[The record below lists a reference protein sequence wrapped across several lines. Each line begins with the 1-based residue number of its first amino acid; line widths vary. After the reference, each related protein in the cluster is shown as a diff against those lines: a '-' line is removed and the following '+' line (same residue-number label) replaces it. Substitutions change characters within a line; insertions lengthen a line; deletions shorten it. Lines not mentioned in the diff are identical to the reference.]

1 MKCYIGTCL
10 SLTAFGLFAVVCV
23 IVTDHIYTALFS
35 ALVQTHCAHVAMWF
49 WISDCILSQRSFVL
63 IHRSSLLRALFGC
76 YINCYINCHVKL
88 RPSRRTFC
96 VHHIT
101 MHQFTVHFLQSHIR
115 RVHVCIAVTCYL
127 HSCQKY
133 LDLLRATAVTR
144 GRNGYRIKSHH
155 EKLILEKNIPAG
167 DRTRDIFDHESD
179 ALITTE
185 LSPLRPCY
193 VQLFACDL
201 VTCVLYWCYIFCESV
216 LPPWEI
222 LCG

>member
-1 MKCYIGTCL
+1 MQYLNIHRSLAGNICFACFLVLIFLNASVGCSQVKCYIGTCL

-155 EKLILEKNIPAG
+155 EKLILEKNI
-167 DRTRDIFDHESD
+167 
-179 ALITTE
+179 
-185 LSPLRPCY
+185 
-193 VQLFACDL
+193 
-201 VTCVLYWCYIFCESV
+201 
-216 LPPWEI
+216 LPPLLLGIEPATFSI
-222 LCG
+222 TSPTL